1 MAWLRIE
8 RRAPS
13 FGFVAITY
21 AVAISA
27 AWQAFHTDGV
37 SPLVALALGFAA
49 ATGVTYAATLL
60 TDNGSVFDAWWSAL
74 PPVAALWFQSLAPG
88 EGATPRQV
96 AVHAVVWFWAVRLTA
111 NWARGWQGLGH
122 EDWRYADLTAKAPLP
137 RWAVQLLAV
146 QGFPTS
152 MVTIGCLALYPALAL
167 GDGAMRALDW
177 CALGVGLA
185 SVALEL
191 AADEQ
196 MHAFA
201 LTKRPGDLMDRGLW
215 RLSRHPNYLGE
226 IGFWT
231 SLFLFAVSARADY
244 AWTAIGPV
252 AMTAMFVL
260 ASIPM
265 LDARSRERRPGYA
278 AYALR
283 TPALIPWPRR
293 GGRTG
298 ARP

>member
-1 MAWLRIE
+1 MAWLRIV
-8 RRAPS
+8 RRGPS
-13 FGFVAITY
+13 FAYVAITY
-21 AVAISA
+21 GLAIAA
-27 AWQAFHTDGV
+27 AWQGFHTGGV
-37 SPLVALALGFAA
+37 APLGALAIGFAA
-49 ATGVTYAATLL
+49 ATGVTFVATRL
-60 TDNGSVFDAWWSAL
+60 TDNGSVFDAWWSVL

-88 EGATPRQV
+88 EGVTPRQV

-111 NWARGWQGLGH
+111 NWARGWRGLAH
-122 EDWRYADLTAKAPLP
+122 EDWRYTDLYAKAPLP

-146 QGFPTS
+146 QGFPTA
-152 MVTIGCLALYPALAL
+152 MVTTGCLALYPALAL
-167 GDGAMRALDW
+167 GDDAMHALDW
-177 CALGVGLA
+177 CALAVGLA

-226 IGFWT
+226 IGFW
-231 SLFLFAVSARADY
+231 SALFLFALSARPDY
-244 AWTAIGPV
+244 AWTAVGPV
-252 AMTAMFVL
+252 AMTAMFLL

-278 AYALR
+278 EYEQR
-283 TPALIPWPRR
+283 TPALIPWRRR
-293 GGRTG
+293 GED
-298 ARP
+298 P